1 MFLWLD
7 NLLVFTSLVR
17 PKRNFKLKEKREN
30 KHLLKKIILQS
41 TNLRYPGPKTSN
53 PFIGS
58 PIIISEFFFTL
69 WWRRWSVIIVFH
81 WDPMRSVFCLCLCL
95 CLSNLLLPFLELII
109 IGGLCTSH
117 NTHFKKKIHKA
128 TSISHPVDNI

>member
-1 MFLWLD
+1 MVRQ
-7 NLLVFTSLVR
+7 LVSYYFSSSTQTKFQTKRKKGKQTS
-17 PKRNFKLKEKREN
+17 
-30 KHLLKKIILQS
+30 LKKIILQS
-41 TNLRYPGPKTSN
+41 TNLRYPGPKTSI

-81 WDPMRSVFCLCLCL
+81 REPMRSVFCLCL

-128 TSISHPVDNI
+128 TSISHPLDNI